1 MSLLCSSDMET
12 ITALQQFASPPLDHL
27 FRLVSALGGTQAY
40 IVLLLGS
47 YLALDARLGQ
57 RLGMFVLF
65 GFYLN
70 FHLKGL
76 VGTERPFVLEPSVA
90 RTPEAALSSGPGFP
104 SGHAQLS
111 LTFWGYAAWWLKRP
125 WVWLLAALIVTLIS
139 LSRLYLGMHFPVDVV
154 GGLVIGAVYTATAAL
169 AEPLWASLK
178 RIPVPLRAAIG
189 FFLPLVLLLVLP
201 PPGLEASLLMG
212 ALAAFG
218 SAPLL
223 APYTPPKN
231 VWARL
236 LVALC
241 GIVLAF
247 AALSASSLL
256 LSEAVKRSALGGFFR
271 YAFIAYL
278 ALYLTPKLA
287 QLTRLAPGPGLPG
300 RTHAQS

>member
-1 MSLLCSSDMET
+1 MET
-12 ITALQQFASPPLDHL
+12 ITALQQFASPTLDHF
-27 FRLVSALGGTQAY
+27 FRFMSALGGTRAY
-40 IVLLLGS
+40 IILLLGT

-57 RLGMFVLF
+57 RLGIFVLV

-76 VGTERPFVLEPSVA
+76 VGTERPFLLDPSVA
-90 RTPEAALSSGPGFP
+90 RTPEAVPTSGPGFP

-111 LTFWGYAAWWLKRP
+111 LSFWGYAAWWLKRP
-125 WVWLLAALIVTLIS
+125 WFWALATLVIMLIS

-154 GGLVIGAVYTATAAL
+154 GGLVIGVVYTATAAF
-169 AEPLWASLK
+169 AEPLWESLK
-178 RIPVPLRAAIG
+178 RIAVPLRATVG
-189 FFLPLVLLLVLP
+189 FFLPLALLLVLP

-223 APYTPPKN
+223 MPYAPPKPL
-231 VWARL
+231 WARL
-236 LVALC
+236 VVAVF
-241 GIVLAF
+241 GVALAF

-271 YAFIAYL
+271 YAVIAYL
-278 ALYLTPKLA
+278 ALYLTPWLA
-287 QLTRLAPGPGLPG
+287 QRTGLAPKPQQLK
-300 RTHAQS
+300 RLTHAQS

>member
-1 MSLLCSSDMET
+1 MLCSLDMET
-12 ITALQQFASPPLDHL
+12 ITVLQQFASPPLDRF
-27 FRLVSALGGTQAY
+27 FRLVSELGGTRAY
-40 IVLLLGS
+40 IILLLGS

-57 RLGMFVLF
+57 RLGIVVLF

-76 VGTERPFVLEPSVA
+76 VGTARPFELEPSVA

-104 SGHAQLS
+104 SAHAQLS
-111 LTFWGYAAWWLKRP
+111 LTFWGYTAWWLGRP
-125 WVWLLAALIVTLIS
+125 WVWGVAALIVTLIS
-139 LSRLYLGMHFPVDVV
+139 LSRLYLGMHFPVDIV
-154 GGLVIGAVYTATAAL
+154 GGLLIGAVYTATVAL
-169 AEPLWASLK
+169 AEPLWTSFK
-178 RIPVPLRAAIG
+178 RVPVPLRAAVG
-189 FFLPLVLLLVLP
+189 FFLPLALLLILP
-201 PPGLEASLLMG
+201 PPGLEASLIMG

-231 VWARL
+231 LRARL

-247 AALSASSLL
+247 AALSASSIV
-256 LSEAVKRSALGGFFR
+256 LSEAVKRSAVGGFFR

-278 ALYLTPKLA
+278 ALYLTPQLA
-287 QLTRLAPGPGLPG
+287 QLVRLAPTPRHSG
-300 RTHAQS
+300 R